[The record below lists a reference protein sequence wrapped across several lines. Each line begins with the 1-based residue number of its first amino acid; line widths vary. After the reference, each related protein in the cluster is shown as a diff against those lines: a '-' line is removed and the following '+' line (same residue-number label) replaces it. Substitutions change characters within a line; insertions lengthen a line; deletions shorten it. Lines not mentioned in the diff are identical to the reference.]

1 MYPAL
6 FCNFFQKF
14 YTLNFRVVRFAITED
29 SYECIITNLPK
40 KEFPADEIK
49 KIYAMRWGIEICNWV
64 KLYDSDLYMLVFPM
78 EWYFFTWCWKANTEK
93 SFACQTWAL
102 RPSQSQTQVSD
113 KFSVSS
119 SLASTKVY
127 RFFRQIATCLFV
139 LLKNRPT
146 YTQKTKIGRDRAFP
160 ISAWKNVTTTMS

>member
-1 MYPAL
+1 MYTAF

-78 EWYFFTWCWKANTEK
+78 E
-93 SFACQTWAL
+93 
-102 RPSQSQTQVSD
+102 
-113 KFSVSS
+113 
-119 SLASTKVY
+119 
-127 RFFRQIATCLFV
+127 
-139 LLKNRPT
+139 
-146 YTQKTKIGRDRAFP
+146 
-160 ISAWKNVTTTMS
+160 